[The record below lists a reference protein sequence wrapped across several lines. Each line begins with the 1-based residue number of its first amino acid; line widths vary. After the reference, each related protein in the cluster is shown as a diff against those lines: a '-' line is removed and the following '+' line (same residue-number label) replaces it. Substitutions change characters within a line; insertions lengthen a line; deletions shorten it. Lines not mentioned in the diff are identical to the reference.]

1 MLRSLLLLGCVSIIW
16 AVDLS
21 SLPDSS
27 SSSTHSS
34 SSSPLS
40 SKDEWSHFTHFQ
52 AQFGK
57 VYATIAEMTHRFE
70 IFCTNLRTI
79 LSHNSDDTATYR
91 LGINQFA
98 DMTPEE
104 FKTQFIGKSS
114 KYMNLKMKTAQSQSQ
129 SQSTKT
135 KTNTKTKTTT
145 SCSTFVGTK
154 RIVPLS
160 FDWRDYNAVSPVKD
174 QGQCGS
180 CWSFSSSGAMEGA
193 WAISSGKLVSISE
206 QQLVDCSVKYG
217 NNGCNGGLMD
227 NAFFYAID
235 NGMCAEAAYP
245 YTHTDGNPCKN
256 CSVVARFS
264 GCADVVANNQLV
276 LREAVA
282 TAPVSIAIE
291 ADTKYFQFY
300 SSGVLTDND
309 CGTNLDHGVLIVGY
323 GTDVGTNTPYWI
335 VKNSWGATW
344 GENGYVRIK
353 RSLLTDDAGVC
364 GIAMSAS
371 FILGQRN
378 LQ

>member
-1 MLRSLLLLGCVSIIW
+1 
-16 AVDLS
+16 
-21 SLPDSS
+21 
-27 SSSTHSS
+27 
-34 SSSPLS
+34 
-40 SKDEWSHFTHFQ
+40 
-52 AQFGK
+52 
-57 VYATIAEMTHRFE
+57 
-70 IFCTNLRTI
+70 
-79 LSHNSDDTATYR
+79 
-91 LGINQFA
+91 
-98 DMTPEE
+98 
-104 FKTQFIGKSS
+104 
-114 KYMNLKMKTAQSQSQ
+114 
-129 SQSTKT
+129 
-135 KTNTKTKTTT
+135 
-145 SCSTFVGTK
+145 
-154 RIVPLS
+154 
-160 FDWRDYNAVSPVKD
+160 
-174 QGQCGS
+174 
-180 CWSFSSSGAMEGA
+180 
-193 WAISSGKLVSISE
+193 
-206 QQLVDCSVKYG
+206 
-217 NNGCNGGLMD
+217 MD

-300 SSGVLTDND
+300 SSGVLTDNE

-335 VKNSWGATW
+335 VKNSWGPTW
-344 GENGYVRIK
+344 GESGYVRIK

-371 FILGQRN
+371 FIMGQRN

>member
-1 MLRSLLLLGCVSIIW
+1 MLRSLLLLGCVSLIW

-21 SLPDSS
+21 SFPE
-27 SSSTHSS
+27 SS

-40 SKDEWSHFTHFQ
+40 SQDEWSHFTHFQ

-57 VYATIAEMTHRFE
+57 VYATLTEMTHRFE

-98 DMTPEE
+98 DLTPEE

-114 KYMNLKMKTAQSQSQ
+114 KYMNLKVKTGQSQSK
-129 SQSTKT
+129 SQS
-135 KTNTKTKTTT
+135 KTNTKTKTKTT
-145 SCSTFVGTK
+145 TACSTFVGTK

-300 SSGVLTDND
+300 SSGVLTDNE

-335 VKNSWGATW
+335 VKNSWGPTW
-344 GENGYVRIK
+344 GESGYVRIK

-371 FILGQRN
+371 FIMGQRN